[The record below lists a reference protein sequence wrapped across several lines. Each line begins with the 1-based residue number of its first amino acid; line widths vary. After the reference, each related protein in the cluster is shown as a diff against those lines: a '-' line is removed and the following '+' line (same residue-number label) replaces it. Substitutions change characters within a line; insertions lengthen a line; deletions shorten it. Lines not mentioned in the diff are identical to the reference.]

1 MIRTQVYLTEDL
13 YTRIQ
18 LEAKRGQKAAEV
30 VRELLQKGLIRQ
42 KSKPWGTHF
51 WNYLRSE
58 PKVLVI
64 FPQITIDTFTE
75 NNESYDYR

>member
-18 LEAKRGQKAAEV
+18 LEAKRGQKKAAEV

-42 KSKPWGTHF
+42 KKQTLGNALLELSKIGAKGPRDLSTNHDR
-51 WNYLRSE
+51 YLYGE
-58 PKVLVI
+58 
-64 FPQITIDTFTE
+64 
-75 NNESYDYR
+75 